1 MVYEMTNKEEP
12 QVRMRG
18 EKPPNGNPNAS
29 AHAALARGLEALNEG
44 ELGEETE
51 EFRKLDSQIDLLNN
65 YMTKME
71 EKLKVHND
79 KIMETLKQQKE
90 EREKRRRSFH
100 ERMTQ
105 NQSEDNE
112 FRKQME
118 NIMKRVD
125 SVRKRQSTAEVP
137 PLNGHA

>member
-1 MVYEMTNKEEP
+1 MVYEMKDKEEP

-18 EKPPNGNPNAS
+18 ERPSNGNPNAS

-51 EFRKLDSQIDLLNN
+51 GNRHLRESSNARSYLEFRKLDSQIDLLNN

-79 KIMETLKQQKE
+79 KIMETLRQQKE

-100 ERMTQ
+100 EVH
-105 NQSEDNE
+105 
-112 FRKQME
+112 
-118 NIMKRVD
+118 I
-125 SVRKRQSTAEVP
+125 
-137 PLNGHA
+137 LNAN